1 MSRFKGLKAEVA
13 ARTTPPPAAASSS
26 STPTT
31 TRAKARDGKRAVVG
45 YFSEDLSRQL
55 RMLAAEEGSTVQ
67 ALVGEAIDLLLQ
79 ARGKHTFGE
88 R

>member
-1 MSRFKGLKAEVA
+1 
-13 ARTTPPPAAASSS
+13 
-26 STPTT
+26 
-31 TRAKARDGKRAVVG
+31 VVG
-45 YFSEDLSRQL
+45 YYSEDLSRQL
-55 RMLAAEEGSTVQ
+55 RMLAVEEGSTVQ